1 MMRGFKAAGRGLVL
15 LAMLACTA
23 VSAAGNGIVF
33 WNNQQASDIVNAI
46 CRDFTRKTGI
56 PVDSSWISQADY
68 RASLLRHALDG
79 DLPDVAMVPA
89 DFLSM
94 APELTLSVIPAGVQ
108 VKGLLPGP
116 VEAGTY
122 GDQVLGAPV
131 TWGNHLMLFYN
142 RDLVKTPARTFA
154 ELEQQAVELRARG
167 VKPLGINFGEMYW
180 LAPFMGAYGGWPIN
194 DQGQLYLRTP
204 ATVQALE
211 FFFGL
216 VDKGLTLKECRTDCA
231 NERFVRGEFA
241 YAIAGDWMYR
251 DVQEKMGKKLGVTT
265 IPMIDNRVVTP
276 MFSSYVLIFP
286 NKSLEGPKKD
296 ALIKFIRYMQSP
308 EVQRRWAYE
317 GRLFPVTEKVFKEM
331 TAKADENLKG
341 SLAQLRLA
349 RPMPNARR
357 MAFAWEGMAK
367 GFSGMYN
374 GRLNAVEA
382 AKVMQTH
389 AERVA
394 KRAGE

>member
-1 MMRGFKAAGRGLVL
+1 MWCVKSGLRPALCVLAVVFSGMASAGPGL
-15 LAMLACTA
+15 
-23 VSAAGNGIVF
+23 VF
-33 WNNQQASDIVNAI
+33 WNNQQASDIVTSI
-46 CRDFTRKTGI
+46 CKGFTRKTGI

-79 DLPDVAMVPA
+79 DLPDMALVPA

-94 APELTLSVIPAGVQ
+94 SRELTLSVIPPNAQ
-108 VKGLLPGP
+108 LPGLLPNP
-116 VEAGTY
+116 VEAGMF
-122 GDQVLGAPV
+122 GDDMLGAPV

-142 RDLVKTPARTFA
+142 RDYVKKPARTFA
-154 ELEQQAVELRARG
+154 ELEEQAVGFRARG
-167 VKPLGINFGEMYW
+167 IKPLGMNFGEMYW
-180 LAPFMGAYGGWPIN
+180 LAPFMGAFGGWPIN
-194 DQGQLYLRTP
+194 DRGQLYLKTP
-204 ATVQALE
+204 ATVQALD
-211 FFFGL
+211 FFFDL
-216 VDKGLTLKECRTDCA
+216 ANKGLTVKDCRNDCP
-231 NERFVRGEFA
+231 NERFSKGEFA
-241 YAIAGDWMYR
+241 YSISGDWMYR
-251 DVQEKMGKKLGVTT
+251 DVQEKMGSKLGVTV
-265 IPMIDNRVVTP
+265 IPMIGDRVVTP
-276 MFSSYVLIFP
+276 MFSAYVLIFP
-286 NKSLEGPKKD
+286 NNSLSGPKKD

-308 EVQRRWAYE
+308 EVQVRWAQE
-317 GRLFPVTEKVFKEM
+317 GKLFPVNEKVFKAM

-382 AKVMQTH
+382 ASVMQTH

>member
-1 MMRGFKAAGRGLVL
+1 MLGLIRRGRTVLALAALLGSL
-15 LAMLACTA
+15 LAQ
-23 VSAAGNGIVF
+23 AGTTIVF
-33 WNNQQASDIVNAI
+33 WNNQQASDIVNSI
-46 CRDFTRKTGI
+46 SRDFTRKTGVT
-56 PVDSSWISQADY
+56 VDASWISHPDY

-94 APELTLSVIPAGVQ
+94 APELTLSKIPPGVQ
-108 VKGLLPGP
+108 MPGLLPGP
-116 VEAGTY
+116 IEAGTY
-122 GDQVLGAPV
+122 GDDVLGAPV

-142 RDLVKTPARTFA
+142 RDLIKTPARTFA
-154 ELEQQAVELRARG
+154 ELEKQAVELRAKG
-167 VKPLGINFGEMYW
+167 IKPLGMNFGEMYW

-194 DQGQLYLRTP
+194 DRGQLYLKTP
-204 ATVQALE
+204 ATVMALE
-211 FFFGL
+211 FYFGL

-231 NERFVRGEFA
+231 NERFTRGEFA

-251 DVQEKMGKKLGVTT
+251 DVSEKMGKRLGVTV
-265 IPMIDNRVVTP
+265 IPMIDDKVVTP

-286 NKSLEGPKKD
+286 NNSLSGPKKD

-317 GRLFPVTEKVFKEM
+317 GKLFPVTEKVFKEM
-331 TAKADENLKG
+331 TSKADDNLKG
-341 SLAQLRLA
+341 SLAQLKLA

-374 GRLNAVEA
+374 GRLTSVEA
-382 AKVMQTH
+382 ASVMQTH

-394 KRAGE
+394 RRAGE